1 MKILLILVL
10 VYQVKG
16 QAFCDQ
22 YDTAKFTRCQKDAA
36 TAINS
41 AFEGGDQEGV
51 CAGVKNLLQCEEE
64 SACKENSKGSFFAMS
79 SVSTYWVSQQVLVKN
94 LKIVCMKN

>member
-51 CAGVKNLLQCEEE
+51 CAGVKNLLKCEEE

-79 SVSTYWVSQQVLVKN
+79 SVSTYHASQ
-94 LKIVCMKN
+94 